1 MTSHKKTNTPQ
12 LEAWMCGVCGMAFAT
27 ENSAEKHEQQHI
39 LDVVQGLGFDTKQH
53 HPTTTKMNPP
63 SNPHVPYHPYNNN
76 NNNSGTFHLNSAT
89 PHPQP
94 QPQPPDHH
102 HHHHH
107 VQFME
112 EKEMEQEDHKKKT
125 PKRTNIT
132 SASHPEIPKDN
143 YSDSN
148 LQNPF
153 PSPPK
158 ADITQEGWKHGGVE
172 DYPGL
177 DADLIPSPEETIAVQ
192 TTGASNTKQQLQL
205 RFSDP
210 LLGGPEY
217 ASTSMVEDAL
227 LLSSDMKDYLF
238 LADEALLDVIS
249 RAQPMILNRREVAA
263 ERELA
268 LLARDKAY
276 YDELHQR
283 AAARRVDPSNRFRSD
298 ADDLL
303 GKVQNR
309 LLDAYQL
316 MKDPEGRK
324 GLTDQYNR
332 KMKSTEESTSIE
344 QTANTL
350 YVNVM
355 VKNSVQVV
363 RHELERLAR
372 QRWEM
377 AEEAEKFTR
386 FERFRMLTQT
396 NMVKLAG
403 LALASDFTVRCFA
416 RTAKSV
422 CYHEHGSSLTQM
434 VRCLH
439 ELF

>member
-1 MTSHKKTNTPQ
+1 MMST
-12 LEAWMCGVCGMAFAT
+12 
-27 ENSAEKHEQQHI
+27 QQQR
-39 LDVVQGLGFDTKQH
+39 LQFSRKRVKNGPFKEDDREDRPKS
-53 HPTTTKMNPP
+53 MNI
-63 SNPHVPYHPYNNN
+63 
-76 NNNSGTFHLNSAT
+76 
-89 PHPQP
+89 Q
-94 QPQPPDHH
+94 
-102 HHHHH
+102 
-107 VQFME
+107 
-112 EKEMEQEDHKKKT
+112 
-125 PKRTNIT
+125 
-132 SASHPEIPKDN
+132 
-143 YSDSN
+143 
-148 LQNPF
+148 F
-153 PSPPK
+153 PSPPED
-158 ADITQEGWKHGGVE
+158 DITQQGWKQGGVE

-177 DADLIPSPEETIAVQ
+177 DADLIPSTSPEETTPVP
-192 TTGASNTKQQLQL
+192 TTGTSNNKQHLQL
-205 RFSDP
+205 RFRDP

-238 LADEALLDVIS
+238 LADEALLDVFS

-303 GKVQNR
+303 RKLQNR

-324 GLTDQYNR
+324 GLTDQYNQ
-332 KMKSTEESTSIE
+332 KIKSTEESTSIE
-344 QTANTL
+344 HAANTL

-377 AEEAEKFTR
+377 TEEAEKFTR

-403 LALASDFTVRCFA
+403 LALASDFTVRYLF
-416 RTAKSV
+416 RTNSQKRLPSRTWIDSHTHTKKFV
-422 CYHEHGSSLTQM
+422 ISMNNSSL
-434 VRCLH
+434 
-439 ELF
+439 EESLFNSPMICIDFSLLV